1 MAKLFFFLC
10 LVIFLEV
17 LKSVDLD
24 ELFVCWPFLLCFF
37 LLFATDELSKPLE
50 VVIFAINRSRLLL
63 TSFLNFLLILGLLLN
78 RSLLQLHPYVIKPGL
93 DLVIVLQVLQPIR
106 ISRLSAHRAME
117 MLAHMGHRPLHSR
130 KVMVMCSLVEFL
142 VFDVAV
148 LFLLLVRR
156 MLSVKLLPLL
166 LLELLVALLFA
177 LAGVIAFVLSLDALL
192 F

>member
-24 ELFVCWPFLLCFF
+24 ELFVCWPFLLCLL

-63 TSFLNFLLILGLLLN
+63 ASFLNFLLILGLLLN
-78 RSLLQLHPYVIKPGL
+78 GSLFQLQPYVVKPVL
-93 DLVIVLQVLQPIR
+93 DLFIILQVLQSVR
-106 ISRLSAHRAME
+106 ISRLSTHRATE
-117 MLAHMGHRPLHSR
+117 VLAHMGHRTLHSR
-130 KVMVMCSLVEFL
+130 KVMMMCCLVEFL
-142 VFDVAV
+142 VLNVAV
-148 LFLLLVRR
+148 LFLLFVWR
-156 MLSVKLLPLL
+156 MLSVELLPLL
-166 LLELLVALLFA
+166 LLKLLVELLFA
-177 LAGVIAFVLSLDALL
+177 LAGVITFVLSLDALL

>member
-24 ELFVCWPFLLCFF
+24 ELFVCWPFLLCLL

-63 TSFLNFLLILGLLLN
+63 ASFLNFLLILGLLLN
-78 RSLLQLHPYVIKPGL
+78 GSLFQLQPYVVKPVL
-93 DLVIVLQVLQPIR
+93 DLFIILQVLQSVR
-106 ISRLSAHRAME
+106 ISRLSTHRATE
-117 MLAHMGHRPLHSR
+117 VLAHMGHRTLHSR
-130 KVMVMCSLVEFL
+130 KVMMMCCLVEFL
-142 VFDVAV
+142 VLNVAV
-148 LFLLLVRR
+148 LFLLFVWR
-156 MLSVKLLPLL
+156 MLSIELLPLL
-166 LLELLVALLFA
+166 LLKLLVELLFA

>member
-24 ELFVCWPFLLCFF
+24 ELFVCWPFLLCLL

-63 TSFLNFLLILGLLLN
+63 ASFLNFLLILGLLLN
-78 RSLLQLHPYVIKPGL
+78 RSLFQLHPYVVKPVL
-93 DLVIVLQVLQPIR
+93 DLFIILQVLQSVR

-117 MLAHMGHRPLHSR
+117 VLAHMGHRALHSR
-130 KVMVMCSLVEFL
+130 KVMMMCSLVEFL
-142 VFDVAV
+142 VLNVAV
-148 LFLLLVRR
+148 LFLLFVWR
-156 MLSVKLLPLL
+156 MLSVELLPLL
-166 LLELLVALLFA
+166 LLKLLVELLFA

>member
-24 ELFVCWPFLLCFF
+24 ELFVCWPFLLCLL

-63 TSFLNFLLILGLLLN
+63 ASVLNFLLILGLLLN
-78 RSLLQLHPYVIKPGL
+78 GSLFQLQPYVVKPVL
-93 DLVIVLQVLQPIR
+93 DLFIILQVLQSVR
-106 ISRLSAHRAME
+106 ISRLSTHRATE
-117 MLAHMGHRPLHSR
+117 VLAHMGHRTLHSR
-130 KVMVMCSLVEFL
+130 KVMMMCCLVEFL
-142 VFDVAV
+142 VLNVAV
-148 LFLLLVRR
+148 LFLLFVWR
-156 MLSVKLLPLL
+156 MLSIELLPLL
-166 LLELLVALLFA
+166 LLKLLVELLFA

>member
-24 ELFVCWPFLLCFF
+24 ELFVCWPFLLCLL

-63 TSFLNFLLILGLLLN
+63 ASFLNFLLILGLLLN
-78 RSLLQLHPYVIKPGL
+78 GSLFQLQPYVVKPVL
-93 DLVIVLQVLQPIR
+93 DLFIILQVLQSVR
-106 ISRLSAHRAME
+106 ISRLSTHRATE
-117 MLAHMGHRPLHSR
+117 VLAHMGHRTLHSR
-130 KVMVMCSLVEFL
+130 KVMMMCCLVEFL
-142 VFDVAV
+142 VLNVAV
-148 LFLLLVRR
+148 LFLLFVWR
-156 MLSVKLLPLL
+156 MLSVELLPLL
-166 LLELLVALLFA
+166 LLKLLVELLFA